1 MYFIICHTKCQ
12 EFFETFLKVLF
23 VLRSHP

>member
-1 MYFIICHTKCQ
+1 MYCIICHTKCQ
-12 EFFETFLKVLF
+12 ELFETFLKVLF